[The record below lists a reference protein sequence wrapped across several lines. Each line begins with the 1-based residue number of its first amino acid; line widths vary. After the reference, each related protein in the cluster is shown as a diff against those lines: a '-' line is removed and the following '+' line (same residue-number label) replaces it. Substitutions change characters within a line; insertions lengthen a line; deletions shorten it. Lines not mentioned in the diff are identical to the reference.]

1 MFQITDKKKM
11 DMNAQVKN
19 KYLHS
24 VWLGGL
30 VKNFALIQLVEAQK
44 NLDEMQK
51 IAKAKEEK
59 KERERK

>member
-1 MFQITDKKKM
+1 
-11 DMNAQVKN
+11 MNAQVKN